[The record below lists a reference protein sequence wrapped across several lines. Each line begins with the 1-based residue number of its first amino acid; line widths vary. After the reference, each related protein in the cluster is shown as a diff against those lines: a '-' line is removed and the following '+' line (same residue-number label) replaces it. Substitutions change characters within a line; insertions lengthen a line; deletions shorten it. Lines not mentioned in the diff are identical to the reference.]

1 MNAVVILWAGVAG
14 TALTLAGVHG
24 FLWLLERRT
33 SANLA
38 FCLVAIGV
46 AGISMT
52 ELGMMHAASPDQYGT
67 WVRWFHLPNFVAI
80 VGLIMFVR
88 LQFGTGRLWLA
99 TTVILLRS
107 VLLVLNFVLHP
118 NANWSEISSLRSV
131 TFFGEPVSV
140 VGSAVVQP
148 FQWVA
153 TLANL
158 LFIVYVVDAFVQV
171 LRHGDR
177 EQRRKAMIICGG
189 ILAFL
194 AVAILESQLVVW
206 GVVRMPVIIGPP
218 FLILMVAITYEISR
232 EIVGS
237 ARTALEAQGLRNDL
251 AHVARVNTM
260 SQLSASLA
268 HEINQPLTSILLNA
282 QAAQKMLESEQPDLV
297 EIRAILADIGT
308 DDRRAATIIERARE
322 LLRNKALVP
331 DVVSIQAIAKEVFA
345 LVRSDA
351 IDRRISLETS
361 LPDDVPPVRADR
373 VQLSQVLLN
382 LVMNAL
388 DAVSAAADRGQHRI
402 RVAARGI
409 PGHRVEVAVADS
421 GSGIPADLLP
431 RVFDAF
437 VTTKPTGLG
446 IGLSVARDIIERHE
460 GRLWAENNPEGGATF
475 RFTLPAA
482 RAS

>member
-1 MNAVVILWAGVAG
+1 
-14 TALTLAGVHG
+14 
-24 FLWLLERRT
+24 
-33 SANLA
+33 
-38 FCLVAIGV
+38 
-46 AGISMT
+46 
-52 ELGMMHAASPDQYGT
+52 
-67 WVRWFHLPNFVAI
+67 
-80 VGLIMFVR
+80 
-88 LQFGTGRLWLA
+88 
-99 TTVILLRS
+99 
-107 VLLVLNFVLHP
+107 
-118 NANWSEISSLRSV
+118 
-131 TFFGEPVSV
+131 
-140 VGSAVVQP
+140 VVQP

-171 LRHGDR
+171 LRQGDR
-177 EQRRKAMIICGG
+177 EQRRKAVIICGG

-282 QAAQKMLESEQPDLV
+282 QAAQKMLDAEKPDLV
-297 EIRAILADIGT
+297 EIRAILADIAT
-308 DDRRAATIIERARE
+308 DDRRAASIIERARE
-322 LLRNKALVP
+322 LLRNKAAVP

-345 LVRSDA
+345 LVRTDA

-382 LVMNAL
+382 LVMNAF

-402 RVAARGI
+402 RVAARNI

-421 GSGIPADLLP
+421 GSGIAADLLP

-437 VTTKPTGLG
+437 VTTKPAGLG
-446 IGLSVARDIIERHE
+446 IGLSVARDIVERHE